1 MVKKA
6 LLVAC
11 LGAGCAVMAIVSIAM
26 QARMDE
32 PDAVA
37 SASQVD
43 ADALTLKA
51 RNLPIQTLDD
61 AI

>member
-6 LLVAC
+6 FLIAC
-11 LGAGCAVMAIVSIAM
+11 LGAGFAVVGMLSFVTQVPINDPQAAISV
-26 QARMDE
+26 
-32 PDAVA
+32 
-37 SASQVD
+37 SQVD

-51 RNLPIQTLDD
+51 RNLPIQILDD